1 LGQLRDRKNRHDAF
15 FRKARTEGFAARAV
29 YKLEDIDKRVRLFRS
44 GARVLDLGCRPG
56 SWMQYAVKAVGAHG
70 KVIGVDRMAL
80 PAPVPGAQVIV
91 ADIYTL
97 SDEEIL
103 CGLAAYDVV
112 LSDMAPDTTGIRA
125 TDQARSANL
134 VEEALGRA
142 ERLLAPLGAFVAKV
156 FQSPD
161 VDRLRKRMGERFA
174 DVRLLKPEASR
185 QQSTELYLVGKNFGP
200 PRR

>member
-15 FRKARTEGFAARAV
+15 FRKARNEGFAARAV
-29 YKLEDIDKRVRLFRS
+29 YKLEDIDKRVRLFHA

-56 SWMQYAVKAVGAHG
+56 SWMQYAVKAVGTHG
-70 KVIGVDRMAL
+70 KVVGVDRMPL
-80 PAPVPGAQVIV
+80 PAPVPGAQVLV

-103 CGLAAYDVV
+103 CGLPAYDIV

-156 FQSPD
+156 FQSPE